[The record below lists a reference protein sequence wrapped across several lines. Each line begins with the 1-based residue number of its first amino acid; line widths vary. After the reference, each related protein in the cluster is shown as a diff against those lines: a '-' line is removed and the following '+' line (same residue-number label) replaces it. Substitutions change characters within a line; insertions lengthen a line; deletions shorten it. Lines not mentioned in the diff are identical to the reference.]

1 MSRADTE
8 DLVRRFFDA
17 LNAAD
22 HEAALALVSDDVVHD
37 PAAGERRIG
46 ADKLRWYLA
55 DHGRRFE
62 ETVADL
68 VVMTD
73 GSGARAAA
81 EYTLRGTYRATAPG
95 LPAATGQRFSIAAGS
110 FLEVEDGLIARLTT
124 RLDAQ
129 ALAAALARG

>member
-81 EYTLRGTYRATAPG
+81 EYTLRGAYRATAPG
-95 LPAATGQRFSIAAGS
+95 LPAATGQHFSISAGS

-129 ALAAALARG
+129 ALAAALAHG